1 MENTVLDTRA
11 EHLTLL
17 EENIR
22 EAMRHRSLDP
32 HEDQHAVR
40 GLIDEHLNDY
50 EQRRTRI
57 SLPDLGDRESVIQ
70 RLHDEICGFGVIQPF
85 LDDESVEE
93 IWINSPDEIF
103 IARNGESELTGLHLS
118 AEAINSLLE
127 RMLKPSG
134 RRVDLSSPFVDAS
147 LPDGS
152 RLHAVIPD
160 ITRRHTS
167 INIRKFVVRARRLPD
182 LVRMNSLSAGAASL
196 LHAAVESGMN
206 ILVSGATQAGKTTM
220 LNCLS
225 ASIPPRERV
234 ITCEEIFE
242 LAVPLRDVVGLQ
254 CRQPNLE
261 GTGAIELRR
270 LVKEALR
277 MRPDRIL
284 IGEVREAES
293 LDMLIALNAGLP
305 GMCTIHAN
313 SARDAVT
320 KICTLPLLA
329 GENISSAFVVPTAAS
344 CFDIVVHCGRDS
356 RGQRQV
362 EEISMLGGRV
372 EDGVIE
378 MSPLFVRRDGRMVC
392 VALELPNPD
401 RWIRAGHRPEQVL
414 AAAKAGQ

>member
-1 MENTVLDTRA
+1 MENTVPNTKM
-11 EHLTLL
+11 EHLALL

-22 EAMRHRSLDP
+22 KAMRRRNLDP
-32 HEDQHAVR
+32 REDRDAVR
-40 GLIDEHLNDY
+40 ALIGECLDEY
-50 EQRRTRI
+50 EQKRTRV
-57 SLPDLGDRESVIQ
+57 SLPDVGERSVVIQ

-103 IARNGESELTGLHLS
+103 IARNESELTGLHLS
-118 AEAINSLLE
+118 PRAINSLLE

-134 RRVDLSSPFVDAS
+134 RRLDLSSPFVDAS

-206 ILVSGATQAGKTTM
+206 ILVSGATQSGKTTM

-234 ITCEEIFE
+234 VTCEEIFE
-242 LAVPLRDVVGLQ
+242 LSVPLRDVVGMQ

-329 GENISSAFVVPTAAS
+329 GENISSSFVVPTVAS
-344 CFDIVVHCGRDS
+344 CFDIVVHCGRDT
-356 RGQRQV
+356 RGQRRV

-378 MSPLFVRRDGRMVC
+378 MSPLFVRHDGRMVC
-392 VALELPNPD
+392 VALELPNAE
-401 RWIRAGHRPEQVL
+401 RWVRAGHRPEQVL
-414 AAAKAGQ
+414 ALAKAGQ

>member
-167 INIRKFVVRARRLPD
+167 INIRKFVVACPAACRP
-182 LVRMNSLSAGAASL
+182 GA
-196 LHAAVESGMN
+196 H
-206 ILVSGATQAGKTTM
+206 
-220 LNCLS
+220 
-225 ASIPPRERV
+225 
-234 ITCEEIFE
+234 E
-242 LAVPLRDVVGLQ
+242 LG
-254 CRQPNLE
+254 
-261 GTGAIELRR
+261 
-270 LVKEALR
+270 
-277 MRPDRIL
+277 
-284 IGEVREAES
+284 
-293 LDMLIALNAGLP
+293 
-305 GMCTIHAN
+305 
-313 SARDAVT
+313 
-320 KICTLPLLA
+320 
-329 GENISSAFVVPTAAS
+329 
-344 CFDIVVHCGRDS
+344 
-356 RGQRQV
+356 
-362 EEISMLGGRV
+362 
-372 EDGVIE
+372 
-378 MSPLFVRRDGRMVC
+378 
-392 VALELPNPD
+392 
-401 RWIRAGHRPEQVL
+401 
-414 AAAKAGQ
+414 

>member
-1 MENTVLDTRA
+1 MENTVPNTKM
-11 EHLTLL
+11 EHLALL

-22 EAMRHRSLDP
+22 KAMRRRNLDP
-32 HEDQHAVR
+32 REDRDAVR
-40 GLIDEHLNDY
+40 ALIGECLDEY
-50 EQRRTRI
+50 EQKRTRV
-57 SLPDLGDRESVIQ
+57 SLPDVGERSVVIQ

-118 AEAINSLLE
+118 PRAINSLLE

-134 RRVDLSSPFVDAS
+134 RRLDLSSPFVDAS

-152 RLHAVIPD
+152 
-160 ITRRHTS
+160 
-167 INIRKFVVRARRLPD
+167 RRLPD

-206 ILVSGATQAGKTTM
+206 ILVSGATQSGKTTM

-234 ITCEEIFE
+234 VTCEEIFE
-242 LAVPLRDVVGLQ
+242 LSVPLRDVVGMQ

-329 GENISSAFVVPTAAS
+329 GENISSSFVVPTVAS
-344 CFDIVVHCGRDS
+344 CFDIVVHCGRDT
-356 RGQRQV
+356 RGQRRV

-392 VALELPNPD
+392 VALELPNAE
-401 RWIRAGHRPEQVL
+401 RWVRAGHRPEQVL
-414 AAAKAGQ
+414 ALAKAGQ